1 MSKLRSVD
9 TSFWSDP
16 FIEDLTPTQKLLFLY
31 LITNEKTNM
40 LGVYEVS
47 LRKISFETSI
57 KKDDISNAL
66 KEFERLGKVK
76 YVDNYVILVNYM
88 KHQNFN
94 TNMKVSAINKYNEL
108 PKELKINGLSVNSID
123 KENTLE
129 GFKRLCKGFGMVS
142 KREVE
147 VETELEEEGEV
158 KDEVLED
165 NSYRSFKHLSISKEE
180 VDELKKTYSIK
191 KIDDILDS
199 IENYKPN
206 KNYTSLFITAKNW
219 LKKDSGTK
227 PKSPHHNV
235 LPNANYDEK
244 F

>member
-1 MSKLRSVD
+1 
-9 TSFWSDP
+9 
-16 FIEDLTPTQKLLFLY
+16 
-31 LITNEKTNM
+31 M

-129 GFKRLCKGFGMVS
+129 GFERLCKGFGMVS

-165 NSYRSFKHLSISKEE
+165 NNYRSFKHLSITNKE
-180 VDELKKTYSIK
+180 VDELKKSYSIK
-191 KIDDILDS
+191 QIDNILDS

-219 LKKDSGTK
+219 LKKDSGNTST
-227 PKSPHHNV
+227 KSPHMN
-235 LPNANYDEK
+235 LIKDADYSEEM
-244 F
+244 